1 VVLYVHH
8 RVHPSHFL
16 VSGADMTNRPAR
28 ITQAEIQR
36 VIRAGKK
43 EGVAAV
49 ELKIGGETSVRIPLA
64 PDKPIAEADEVVL

>member
-1 VVLYVHH
+1 
-8 RVHPSHFL
+8 
-16 VSGADMTNRPAR
+16 MTNRPAR

-49 ELKIGGETSVRIPLA
+49 ELRFGEETSVRIQLS